1 MRLSTIL
8 VGTGAVVAVVLAV
21 GVPDWHGARVH
32 GTQMGY
38 RASSSVQFASR
49 AETAPLNVDIP
60 EPLPPAAEGG
70 PKATETYKN
79 VKVLTD
85 VNAAEFMRLQQALTN
100 WVSPKQGCAFCHNTQ
115 DWASDEKRTKLIAR
129 RMLEMTRY
137 VNSAWGGHVNP
148 TGVTCYTCHR
158 GQPVPAEVW
167 WPRVMP
173 KARPLIDK
181 SEPWLEGAPTVTRF
195 FPNAGFDEYYLQD
208 NPVAVVSK
216 TALRSNDV
224 SSSVV
229 AARIYEM
236 MMQMSLQIGV
246 NCGYCHA
253 SRAFQDWNQST
264 PMRWVGYYSLRL
276 IRDLNRNYLL
286 PLAQVIPQQRELVH
300 PTPVPVI
307 PANERGQQPG
317 NALLTCETCHYRL
330 TNPMNGVNMVKDY
343 PGLVSHDGPAKD
355 DDPSGSSAEA
365 EKRMQAALAQLGPG
379 DPDPNGKPIGA
390 AE

>member
-1 MRLSTIL
+1 MKWST
-8 VGTGAVVAVVLAV
+8 ASVLAGLGV
-21 GVPDWHGARVH
+21 AGILAIIVPDWHRPGFPEQQTAFR
-32 GTQMGY
+32 GQNN
-38 RASSSVQFASR
+38 VQFYTR
-49 AETAPLNVDIP
+49 AETAPINAVVP
-60 EPLPPAAEGG
+60 AVLPAAAEGG
-70 PKATETYKN
+70 PKATDVYKN

-100 WVSPKQGCAFCHNTQ
+100 WVSPSQGCGFCHNTQ
-115 DWASDEKRTKLIAR
+115 NWASDEKRTKLIAR

-137 VNSAWGGHVNP
+137 INAAWAGHVNP

-167 WPRVMP
+167 WPRVLP
-173 KARPLIDK
+173 KERPLIDK
-181 SEPWLEGAPTVTRF
+181 SEPWREGAPTVTRF

-224 SSSVV
+224 SANVV

-330 TNPMNGVNMVKDY
+330 PNPMNGVNMVRDY
-343 PGLVSHDGPAKD
+343 PGLVGHDGPAKD
-355 DDPSGSSAEA
+355 DDPSGSSAAA
-365 EKRMQAALAQLGPG
+365 EKRMQAALALLGPG
-379 DPDPNGKPIGA
+379 DPNPNGKPIGA